1 MAPDRHVVVGVVV
14 AEEVEVFDEAL
25 EVVPHGGEVAIG
37 DALLGAE
44 LPHDGLNGGKVVV
57 VHAGEEMV
65 LDVVVDAAVDPPRDP
80 APAAGRGGDLLV
92 EEVLFAGIPLLH
104 CIRG

>member
-1 MAPDRHVVVGVVV
+1 MAPYSNIVIGVIVP
-14 AEEVEVFDEAL
+14 EEVKVLHETL

-57 VHAGEEMV
+57 VHAGEEVV